1 MEHLIDTH
9 CHFEPEDNVP
19 ALLAEAHANA
29 VYVLAV
35 GGSAALNATA
45 LASGAPCA
53 LGYDWSWGEATP
65 PPPPTRQ
72 LRQVAVGELG
82 FDLHYAHGP
91 EVEARQI
98 ATFLPQAAFAKA
110 QALPVIV
117 HTREAD
123 TLTLEALREAA
134 LPRAGVI
141 HSFTGTDWAFAKALL
156 DLGYAISFSG
166 ILTFRNASALREIA
180 RRIPDD
186 RLLMETDSPY
196 LAPVPFRGERN
207 RPVRVRATAD
217 CLAQV
222 RGVAPE
228 HLAHLTTE
236 NALRLFGPT
245 LLENA

>member
-1 MEHLIDTH
+1 METLVDTH

-19 ALLAEAHANA
+19 ALLAEARAGA
-29 VYVLAV
+29 VRVLAV

-53 LGYDWSWGEATP
+53 LGYDWSFADPDP

-72 LRQVAVGELG
+72 SRQVAVGELG
-82 FDLHYAHGP
+82 FDLHYAQGP
-91 EVEARQI
+91 EVEARQR
-98 ATFLPQAAFAKA
+98 TLFEVQAAFAKA
-110 QALPVIV
+110 QVLPVII

-134 LPRAGVI
+134 LPHAGVI

-156 DLGYAISFSG
+156 DLGYCLSFSG
-166 ILTFRNASALREIA
+166 ILTFRNAAALREVA
-180 RRIPDD
+180 RRVPDD
-186 RLLMETDSPY
+186 CLLVETDSPY

-207 RPVRVRATAD
+207 RPVRVRATAE

-222 RGVAPE
+222 RGVAPDR
-228 HLAHLTTE
+228 LARLTTE

-245 LLENA
+245 LLED

>member
-1 MEHLIDTH
+1 METLVDTH

-19 ALLAEAHANA
+19 ALLAEARAGA
-29 VYVLAV
+29 VRVLAV
-35 GGSAALNATA
+35 GGSAALNATV

-53 LGYDWSWGEATP
+53 LGYDWSWTEPAP

-72 LRQVAVGELG
+72 PRQVAVGELG
-82 FDLHYAHGP
+82 FDLHYAQGP
-91 EVEARQI
+91 EVEARQR
-98 ATFLPQAAFAKA
+98 TLFETQAAFAKA
-110 QALPVIV
+110 QALPVII

-123 TLTLEALREAA
+123 ALTLAALREAA

-156 DLGYAISFSG
+156 DLGYCLSFSG
-166 ILTFRNASALREIA
+166 ILTFRNAAALREVA
-180 RRIPDD
+180 RRVPDD
-186 RLLMETDSPY
+186 RLLVETDSPY

-207 RPVRVRATAD
+207 RPVRVRATVE

-228 HLAHLTTE
+228 RLARLTTE

-245 LLENA
+245 LLED

>member
-1 MEHLIDTH
+1 METLVDTH

-19 ALLAEAHANA
+19 ALLAEARAGA
-29 VYVLAV
+29 VRVLAV

-53 LGYDWSWGEATP
+53 LGYDWSFADPEP

-72 LRQVAVGELG
+72 SRQVAVGELG
-82 FDLHYAHGP
+82 FDLHYAQGP
-91 EVEARQI
+91 EVEARQR
-98 ATFLPQAAFAKA
+98 TLFEVQAAFAKA
-110 QALPVIV
+110 QALPVII

-123 TLTLEALREAA
+123 ALTLEALREAA

-156 DLGYAISFSG
+156 DLGYCLSFSG
-166 ILTFRNASALREIA
+166 ILTFRNAAALREVA
-180 RRIPDD
+180 RRVPDD
-186 RLLMETDSPY
+186 CLLVETDSPY

-207 RPVRVRATAD
+207 RPVRVRATAE

-222 RGVAPE
+222 RGVAPDR
-228 HLAHLTTE
+228 LARLTTE

-245 LLENA
+245 LLED

>member
-1 MEHLIDTH
+1 METLVDTH

-19 ALLAEAHANA
+19 ALLAEARAGA
-29 VYVLAV
+29 VRVLAV

-53 LGYDWSWGEATP
+53 LGYDWSWADPEP

-72 LRQVAVGELG
+72 PRQVAVGELG
-82 FDLHYAHGP
+82 FDLHYAQGP
-91 EVEARQI
+91 EVEARQRTLFE
-98 ATFLPQAAFAKA
+98 AQAAFAKA
-110 QALPVIV
+110 QALPVII

-123 TLTLEALREAA
+123 ALTLAALREAA

-156 DLGYAISFSG
+156 DLGYCLSFSG
-166 ILTFRNASALREIA
+166 ILTFRNAAALREVA
-180 RRIPDD
+180 RRVPDD
-186 RLLMETDSPY
+186 RLLVETDSPY

-207 RPVRVRATAD
+207 RPVRVRATAE

-228 HLAHLTTE
+228 HLARLTTE

-245 LLENA
+245 LLED